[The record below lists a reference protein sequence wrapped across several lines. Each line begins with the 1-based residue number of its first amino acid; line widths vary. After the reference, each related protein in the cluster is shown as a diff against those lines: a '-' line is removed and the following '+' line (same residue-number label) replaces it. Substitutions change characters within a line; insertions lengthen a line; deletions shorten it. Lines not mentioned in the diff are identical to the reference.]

1 MPSAGP
7 ENDMRGET
15 DSDILHRF
23 EIDAR

>member
-1 MPSAGP
+1 MLSARP